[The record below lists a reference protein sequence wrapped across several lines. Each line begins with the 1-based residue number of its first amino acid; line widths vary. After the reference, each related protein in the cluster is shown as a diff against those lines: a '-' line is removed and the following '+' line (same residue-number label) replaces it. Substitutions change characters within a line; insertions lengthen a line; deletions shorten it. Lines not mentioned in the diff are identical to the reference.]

1 MKKGFIIFTRLP
13 IPGQTKTRLEECLT
27 KKQCSELHKNM
38 LKDLNETSKNIDAD
52 IFISYTPNG
61 DTKILSE
68 IFTVKNKKFSQRGE
82 DIWFRMYDSMN
93 RVFDM
98 GYDRVVLIGADIP
111 EMSYKHINKSFKVL
125 DNVDVVITPT
135 EDNGYCLIGSKKPIK
150 EIFEMYNVSKDKTVI
165 ENTIALVCDAGLTV
179 HINEKL
185 LDLDEGEDLEELT
198 NSTRYR
204 KLDFGNTR
212 KYLRER
218 ILR

>member
-13 IPGQTKTRLEECLT
+13 IPGQTKTRLEGCLT

-93 RVFDM
+93 RVFNM

-165 ENTIALVCDAGLTV
+165 ENTVALVCDAGLTV

-218 ILR
+218 GY

>member
-13 IPGQTKTRLEECLT
+13 IPGQTKTRLEGCLT

-82 DIWFRMYDSMN
+82 DIWFGMYDSMN
-93 RVFDM
+93 RVFNM

-165 ENTIALVCDAGLTV
+165 ENTVALVCDAGLTV

-218 ILR
+218 GY

>member
-13 IPGQTKTRLEECLT
+13 IPGQTKTRLEKCLT

-38 LKDLNETSKNIDAD
+38 LKDLNKTSKNIDAD

-93 RVFDM
+93 RVFNM

-111 EMSYKHINKSFKVL
+111 EMSYKHINKSFKAL
-125 DNVDVVITPT
+125 DNADVVITPT

-150 EIFEMYNVSKDKTVI
+150 EIFEMYDVSKYKTVI
-165 ENTIALVCDAGLTV
+165 ENTIALACDAGLTV

-204 KLDFGNTR
+204 ELDFGNTR

-218 ILR
+218 GY

>member
-13 IPGQTKTRLEECLT
+13 IPGQTKTRLEGCLT

-93 RVFDM
+93 RVFNM

-150 EIFEMYNVSKDKTVI
+150 EMFEMYNVSKDKTVI

-218 ILR
+218 GY

>member
-13 IPGQTKTRLEECLT
+13 IPGQTKTRLEGCLT

-93 RVFDM
+93 RVFNM

-165 ENTIALVCDAGLTV
+165 ESTIALVCDAGLTV

-204 KLDFGNTR
+204 ELDFGNTR

-218 ILR
+218 GY

>member
-13 IPGQTKTRLEECLT
+13 IPGQTKTRLEGCLT

-93 RVFDM
+93 RVFNM

-165 ENTIALVCDAGLTV
+165 ENTIALACDAGLTV

-218 ILR
+218 GY

>member
-13 IPGQTKTRLEECLT
+13 IPGQTKTRLEKCLT

-93 RVFDM
+93 RVFNM

-111 EMSYKHINKSFKVL
+111 EMSYKHINKSFKAL
-125 DNVDVVITPT
+125 DNADVVITPT

-150 EIFEMYNVSKDKTVI
+150 EIFEMYDVSKDKTVI
-165 ENTIALVCDAGLTV
+165 ENTIALACDAGLTV

-218 ILR
+218 GY

>member
-13 IPGQTKTRLEECLT
+13 IPGQTKTRLEGCLT

-93 RVFDM
+93 RVFNM

-165 ENTIALVCDAGLTV
+165 ENTIVLVCDAGLTV

-218 ILR
+218 GY

>member
-13 IPGQTKTRLEECLT
+13 IPGQTKTRLEGCLT

-93 RVFDM
+93 RVFNM

-218 ILR
+218 GY